1 MFKKMLKILITILLI
16 ASCSPSSGATNNN
29 SSIRI
34 DESLFVG
41 NIFQIIAYDLGNIPI
56 GTGTGYV
63 FNSSGWFITNFHVVE
78 DAYFFEAIFN
88 IRDDVEGESFTTLD
102 INNASFK
109 NSSKDILIGTISNY
123 YKVSSYYRDFKISTE
138 YEVGDLTYSVGYPN
152 SSVEM
157 EINSGN
163 ILRDVTSIYDKVTS
177 GIKYIGSSSYIAP
190 GSSGGILINKN
201 AEIIGITTIGISD
214 SYGSFKIGGSI
225 EAFNFINDIENYNQ
239 APLKDIAVFLHP
251 DDEKFIRLIKLLKN
265 DVQNK
270 KARKEEY
277 SDFTRYILEFKGEG
291 KNNAGDDYSYVETIE
306 IDSDGYINYFTNYFW
321 GSGSSV
327 GSRRENSLKGYY
339 SNLEGINNLNYNFKY
354 TFSNKSYYGLESKK
368 INYSKN
374 LKLTLNNYTTSKSTG
389 SWSISE
395 ENIEYAKEQFNYMYE
410 YLIKLIGL

>member
-1 MFKKMLKILITILLI
+1 MLKKMFKIIVTILLI
-16 ASCSPSSGATNNN
+16 SACSPNNGATNNN
-29 SSIRI
+29 SSIKI

-63 FNSSGWFITNFHVVE
+63 FNSNGWFITNFHVVE

-88 IRDDVEGESFTTLD
+88 IKDDVKGESFTTLD

-123 YKVSSYYRDFKISTE
+123 YRVSSYFRDIKISTE

-163 ILRDVTSIYDKVTS
+163 IQRDVTSIYDKVAS

-201 AEIIGITTIGISD
+201 AEIIGITTIGIID
-214 SYGSFKIGGSI
+214 SYGNFKLGGSI

-239 APLKDIAVFLHP
+239 ESLKDIAIFLHP
-251 DDEKFIRLIKLLKN
+251 EDEKFIRLIKLLKN
-265 DVQNK
+265 EVQNE
-270 KARKEEY
+270 KARKVEY

-291 KNNAGDDYSYVETIE
+291 VNNESDDYSYLTTVE
-306 IDSDGYINYFTNYFW
+306 IDSDGYINYNSNYFW
-321 GSGSSV
+321 GS

-339 SNLEGINNLNYNFKY
+339 SNLRGIDNLTFNFKF
-354 TFSNKSYYGLESKK
+354 TFKSKSYYELESKK

-374 LKLTLNNYTTSKSTG
+374 LKLTLNDYTTSKSSSYGT
-389 SWSISE
+389 ISE
-395 ENIEYAKEQFNYMYE
+395 GNIEYAKEQFNYMYE
-410 YLIKLIGL
+410 YLIEIID

>member
-1 MFKKMLKILITILLI
+1 M
-16 ASCSPSSGATNNN
+16 ASNGSSK
-29 SSIRI
+29 I

-41 NIFQIIAYDLGNIPI
+41 NIFQIIAYDLGNIPV

-88 IRDDVEGESFTTLD
+88 IKDEVKGESFTTLD

-123 YKVSSYYRDFKISTE
+123 YRVSSYFRELKISTE
-138 YEVGDLTYSVGYPN
+138 YNIGDQTYSVGYPN

-163 ILRDVTSIYDKVTS
+163 IQRDVTSIYDKVAS

-214 SYGSFKIGGSI
+214 SYGNFKLGGSI
-225 EAFNFINDIENYNQ
+225 EAFNFINDIKNYNQ
-239 APLKDIAVFLHP
+239 ESLKDIAIFLHP
-251 DDEKFIRLIKLLKN
+251 EDEKFIRLIKLLKN
-265 DVQNK
+265 EVQNK
-270 KARKEEY
+270 KARKVEY

-291 KNNAGDDYSYVETIE
+291 INNEGEDYSYLNTVE
-306 IDSDGYINYFTNYFW
+306 IDSDGYINYYSDYFW
-321 GSGSSV
+321 GTG
-327 GSRRENSLKGYY
+327 GRRENSLKGYY
-339 SNLEGINNLNYNFKY
+339 SNLRGIDNLTFNFKF
-354 TFSNKSYYGLESKK
+354 TFKDKSFYELESKN

-374 LKLTLNNYTTSKSTG
+374 LKLTLNDYTTSKSSGYWT
-389 SWSISE
+389 ISE
-395 ENIEYAKEQFNYMYE
+395 ENIEYAREQFNYMYE
-410 YLIKLIGL
+410 YLIDLIDL

>member
-239 APLKDIAVFLHP
+239 VSLNDIAVFLHP
-251 DDEKFIRLIKLLKN
+251 DDEKFIRLIKRLKN
-265 DVQNK
+265 DEQNK
-270 KARKEEY
+270 RARKEQY
-277 SDFTRYILEFKGEG
+277 NDFTRYIIESKTEG
-291 KNNAGDDYSYVETIE
+291 KNDSGDDYSYIKTTE
-306 IDSDGYINYFTNYFW
+306 IDSDGYINYFESIYW
-321 GSGSSV
+321 AG
-327 GSRRENSLKGYY
+327 GSRREQSLKGYY
-339 SNLEGINNLNYNFKY
+339 SNLMGIDNLTYNYKY
-354 TFSNKSYYGLESKK
+354 TYDDKSYYALESKK
-368 INYSKN
+368 INYSEN
-374 LKLTLNNYTTSKSTG
+374 LKLTLNDYTTTKSTNY
-389 SWSISE
+389 WKISE
-395 ENIEYAKEQFNYMYE
+395 SNIEYAKEHFNYVYE
-410 YLIKLIGL
+410 YLNRLINNKN